1 MNNFASLLLTEAYL
15 FEIIITATGTS
26 GLIGPSVA

>member
-1 MNNFASLLLTEAYL
+1 MNILVSLLLTEAYL
-15 FEIIITATGTS
+15 FEKIITATGTS